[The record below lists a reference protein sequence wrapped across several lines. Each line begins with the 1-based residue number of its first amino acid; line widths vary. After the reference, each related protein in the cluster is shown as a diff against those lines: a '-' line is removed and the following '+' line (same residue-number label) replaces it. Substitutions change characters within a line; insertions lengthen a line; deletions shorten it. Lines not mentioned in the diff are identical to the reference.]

1 MSILD
6 NIDEFLPKYLSE
18 PSEYELKEQLS
29 RFSSRGTENTIYTT
43 ALSHSDELFQ
53 GDGLSQIPFYDAV
66 SQEVRPANVIVLSN
80 SCDINL
86 NNKRMESIN
95 ICVAPILNLEKYEKR
110 LLTKGY
116 NKQQVAS
123 HISDIKRQVITHV
136 IYLPKTEKMTY
147 EAIVRLDKI
156 CSVDRNKVSN
166 EDIQHNRL
174 FTLSDFG
181 LYLFLL
187 KLSIHFTR
195 IKERIDR
202 YKGEILPPIT
212 PL

>member
-1 MSILD
+1 M
-6 NIDEFLPKYLSE
+6 
-18 PSEYELKEQLS
+18 S